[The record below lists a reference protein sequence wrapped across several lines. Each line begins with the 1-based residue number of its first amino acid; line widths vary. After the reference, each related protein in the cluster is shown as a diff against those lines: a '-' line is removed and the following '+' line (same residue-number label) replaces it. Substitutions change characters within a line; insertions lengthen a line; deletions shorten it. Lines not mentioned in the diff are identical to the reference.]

1 VHAAGGG
8 RKCHRV
14 ATANVLRELFF
25 ECLIF
30 RSGGDPAGTQYLF
43 NGCNFFIADTRAREG
58 EKRLTHEHLITNN
71 QKKTN
76 SPGRIQS
83 QRRRKNYLCINKL
96 LKRLTVGVRLTFVA
110 SRGSLNGADTG
121 SVGIKVMPVFVKG
134 T

>member
-1 VHAAGGG
+1 MP
-8 RKCHRV
+8 
-14 ATANVLRELFF
+14 TANVLRELFF

-30 RSGGDPAGTQYLF
+30 WSGGDPAGTQYLLY
-43 NGCNFFIADTRAREG
+43 GCDFFIADTRTRKG

-71 QKKTN
+71 QKKTK
-76 SPGRIQS
+76 SPNWIQS
-83 QRRRKNYLCINKL
+83 QRRRKKYLCINKL

-110 SRGSLNGADTG
+110 SRGSLDGAGTG